1 MVEDDPDLAE
11 LVSLQLQDILCDVT
25 CIANGREA
33 LARATQ
39 ESFDML
45 ILDIM
50 LPEVD
55 GLEICRTVR
64 GTNRQIPIL
73 MLTAKSS
80 ELDRVLGLE
89 LGADD
94 YMTKPFSTLE
104 LVARVKALLR
114 RARISEES
122 ESTDEAEKT
131 IDFKSLSLD
140 IENRRVFIDK
150 QEVELTPKEFD
161 LLHHFVI
168 NPGRVFSRMQLLDKV
183 WGYSYEG
190 YHHTVNSHINRLRT
204 KIEKDPH
211 EPEYILTRW
220 GVGYEFAKR
229 ADNVT

>member
-1 MVEDDPDLAE
+1 MQKAQSE
-11 LVSLQLQDILCDVT
+11 T
-25 CIANGREA
+25 
-33 LARATQ
+33 
-39 ESFDML
+39 FDML

-64 GTNRQIPIL
+64 VGNSQIPIL

-89 LGADD
+89 MGADD
-94 YMTKPFSTLE
+94 YMSKPFSTLE
-104 LVARVKALLR
+104 LTARVKALLR
-114 RARISEES
+114 RASISDTKETTQKIIQFKALEID
-122 ESTDEAEKT
+122 TD
-131 IDFKSLSLD
+131 
-140 IENRRVFIDK
+140 NRRLFIDSK
-150 QEVELTPKEFD
+150 EVELTPKEFD
-161 LLHHFVI
+161 LLHHFVT

-204 KIEKDPH
+204 KIENDPH

-220 GVGYEFAKR
+220 GVGYEFCKAG
-229 ADNVT
+229 

>member
-1 MVEDDPDLAE
+1 MLVEDDPDLAE
-11 LVSLQLQDILCDVT
+11 LVTLQLKDVQCECT
-25 CIANGREA
+25 WVPNGREA
-33 LARATQ
+33 LEKAQT

-64 GTNRQIPIL
+64 VSNRQIPIL

-89 LGADD
+89 MGADD

-104 LVARVKALLR
+104 LTARVKALLR
-114 RARISEES
+114 RANITES
-122 ESTDEAEKT
+122 DVPRQNVLKFKALE
-131 IDFKSLSLD
+131 IDVD
-140 IENRRVFIDK
+140 NRRLFLDGNEI
-150 QEVELTPKEFD
+150 ELTPKEFD
-161 LLHHFVI
+161 LLHHFME
-168 NPGRVFSRMQLLDKV
+168 NPGRVFSRMQLLDRV

-190 YHHTVNSHINRLRT
+190 YHHTVNSHINRLRS
-204 KIEKDPH
+204 KIEQNPH

-220 GVGYEFAKR
+220 GVGYEFAK
-229 ADNVT
+229 AVAQGA

>member
-1 MVEDDPDLAE
+1 MNQRKILLVEDDPDLSE
-11 LVSLQLQDILCDVT
+11 LIALQLQDIMCEST
-25 CIANGREA
+25 RISNGREA
-33 LARATQ
+33 LDRAST
-39 ESFDML
+39 EEFDML

-64 GTNRQIPIL
+64 GQNSQIPIL

-114 RARISEES
+114 RARFSEEPARAQKII
-122 ESTDEAEKT
+122 TFND
-131 IDFKSLSLD
+131 LSVD
-140 IENRRVFIDK
+140 TENRRAFIRGN
-150 QEVELTPKEFD
+150 EVELTPKEFD
-161 LLHHFVI
+161 LLHHFI
-168 NPGRVFSRMQLLDKV
+168 IHPGRVFSRMQLLDKV

-211 EPEYILTRW
+211 NPEFILTRW
-220 GVGYEFAKR
+220 GVGYEFA
-229 ADNVT
+229 TLE

>member
-1 MVEDDPDLAE
+1 M
-11 LVSLQLQDILCDVT
+11 CDCT

-33 LARATQ
+33 LERATS
-39 ESFDML
+39 EKFDML

-64 GTNRQIPIL
+64 GTNRNIPIL

-80 ELDRVLGLE
+80 EIDRVLGLE

-114 RARISEES
+114 RARISEET
-122 ESTDEAEKT
+122 STEQAEHN
-131 IDFKSLSLD
+131 INFKALSID
-140 IENRRVFIDK
+140 IENRRLFIADK
-150 QEVELTPKEFD
+150 EVELTPKEFD
-161 LLHHFVI
+161 LLHHFVV

-204 KIEKDPH
+204 KIETDPH

-229 ADNVT
+229 PDIGS

>member
-11 LVSLQLQDILCDVT
+11 LVSLQLQDIMCDCVH
-25 CIANGREA
+25 ISNGREA
-33 LARATQ
+33 LDRAMQ
-39 ESFDML
+39 EQFDML

-64 GTNRQIPIL
+64 SSNPQIPIL

-80 ELDRVLGLE
+80 EIDRVLGLE

-104 LVARVKALLR
+104 LIARVKALLR
-114 RARISEES
+114 RARIAEET
-122 ESTDEAEKT
+122 ESTEKNIHFKT
-131 IDFKSLSLD
+131 LKIDID
-140 IENRRVFIDK
+140 NRRVFIDDA
-150 QEVELTPKEFD
+150 EVELTPKEFD
-161 LLHHFVI
+161 LLHYFAV

-204 KIEKDPH
+204 KIEKNPQ

-229 ADNVT
+229 EQ